1 MKTRYHIPFICFAI
15 AIASMLFPI
24 CNETAYAY
32 TVQEEIKIGVDTNK
46 EILKKSKETTDRESI
61 QQLRNIGAKLTPYVT
76 RKEIPY
82 HFTILT
88 DNEFNAFA
96 VPGGYIY
103 FTKKLWDIMSP
114 DERAGVLSHEM
125 VHVDKRHALDAIQ
138 KHQRRRI
145 WTAAI
150 LILAGANDYVANA
163 ADIVN
168 TLHELQYSRGDEKQA
183 DEFGTDMLIK
193 SGLNP
198 AGVLLSMRKIKRFEE
213 SSGSGGTPKIFMSH
227 PPTAERI
234 NNLTAYL
241 KKKGITIPVEN
252 VKSTS
257 TITSIGKV
265 KSVSGRR
272 IPYAVSFNS
281 SQKLSVSDNV
291 WFYRPGWDSKLENKV
306 SLPIAIGKVTQV
318 TNNGYNANA
327 YLLSNRSS
335 KSLNAECDVC
345 LTEPKP
351 VTGSVGEIIHVSDGI
366 KINLYSGS
374 KAKLL
379 DRFVVVGWVWND
391 ESNNFSNEIIGQ
403 LTVTEPNSGV
413 VIYSRRPE
421 YDWFQVSKFKNFL
434 VPFKDPDSLQWKGTV
449 NQIDTNN
456 KIIRII
462 PNGYVEKGKYYS
474 ITSPNW
480 DGTSNIDRR
489 IIGTARATNSN
500 TNLDVIKLESG
511 YSISDI
517 KAGYDIYE
525 IK

>member
-1 MKTRYHIPFICFAI
+1 MKTRYHIPFICVAV
-15 AIASMLFPI
+15 AIASMLFPN

-46 EILKKSKETTDRESI
+46 EILKKSKETTDRQSI
-61 QQLRNIGAKLTPYVT
+61 QQLRNIGAKITPYVT

-114 DERAGVLSHEM
+114 DERAGVLAHEI

-150 LILAGANDYVANA
+150 LILSGANDYVANA

-168 TLHELQYSRGDEKQA
+168 TLHELKYSRGDEKQA

-213 SSGSGGTPKIFMSH
+213 SSGSGGSPKIFMSH
-227 PPTAERI
+227 PPTTERI

-241 KKKGITIPVEN
+241 KKKGVTVQAEN
-252 VKSTS
+252 VKSTN
-257 TITSIGKV
+257 TIPSVGKV
-265 KSVSGRR
+265 RSVAGSR

-281 SQKLSVSDNV
+281 SQRLSVSDNV

-306 SLPIAIGKVTQV
+306 SLPIAMGKVTQV
-318 TNNGYNANA
+318 SDNGYNANA
-327 YLLSNRSS
+327 YLLSNRLP

-351 VTGSVGEIIHVSDGI
+351 VAGSVGEIVPISDGI
-366 KINLYSGS
+366 KINLYSGNR
-374 KAKLL
+374 AKLL
-379 DRFVVVGWVWND
+379 DRFSVVGWVWND
-391 ESNNFSNEIIGQ
+391 ELNDFSNEVIGQ
-403 LTVTEPNSGV
+403 LTVTEPNSGN

-421 YDWFQVSKFKNFL
+421 YDWFQVSKFKNSL
-434 VPFKDPDSLQWKGTV
+434 VPLKDIDMSKWKGSIIQT
-449 NQIDTNN
+449 DANN
-456 KIIRII
+456 KVIKII
-462 PNGYVEKGKYYS
+462 PNGYIEKGKYYS
-474 ITSPNW
+474 ITIPNW
-480 DGTSNIDRR
+480 NNSSSFESR
-489 IIGTARATNSN
+489 IIGTARATNST
-500 TNLDVIKLESG
+500 TNLDVIKLEGG
-511 YSISDI
+511 YKISDI
-517 KAGYDIYE
+517 KAGYDIYDF
-525 IK
+525 